1 MNCEAVQ
8 NRLLAVSEPRR
19 AGADVRAHLTICAEC
34 KAFVARAERLE
45 QLLAKIPVPAS
56 TPEAKANLLTDI
68 LSGKP
73 ATLKFP
79 APAKRSA
86 FLVFEHVRWTHA
98 IGAAAAVLIAV
109 GVWAGS
115 NGKKPSEAA
124 DTVAG
129 VRHELLQK
137 EVKHFVALSK
147 TKSPIENVTIWTE
160 VAGDLRTEASEL
172 YLVAPE
178 EDMKAIGKMFDRAV
192 REGIV
197 QQANQFQTHL
207 PAGERKR
214 ALDSAV
220 SKLKDAEAEADKLSA
235 TAPPHSQA
243 VLRNMAK
250 TARDGQKQIQEL
262 QAKGGV

>member
-19 AGADVRAHLTICAEC
+19 AGADVRAHLATCAEC
-34 KAFVARAERLE
+34 KAFVARAGRLE
-45 QLLAKIPVPAS
+45 ELLAKIPVPAS
-56 TPEAKANLLTDI
+56 SPAAKADLLTDI

-86 FLVFEHVRWTHA
+86 FAVFESVRWTHVV
-98 IGAAAAVLIAV
+98 GAAAAVFIGV
-109 GVWAGS
+109 GVWAVS
-115 NGKKPSEAA
+115 NGKKPTDQPE
-124 DTVAG
+124 TAG
-129 VRHELLQK
+129 LRHELLQK

-147 TKSPIENVTIWTE
+147 TKSPIEGVTIWTE

-178 EDMKAIGKMFDRAV
+178 DDMKALGKMFDRAV

-207 PAGERKR
+207 PAGERQR
-214 ALDSAV
+214 ALDRAV
-220 SKLKDAEAEADKLSA
+220 SKLKDAEAEAERLSA
-235 TAPPHSQA
+235 AAPPHSQA

-250 TARDGQKQIQEL
+250 TARDGQRQIQEL
-262 QAKGGV
+262 QARGGV